1 MKVKSSVLFGLIVL
15 TCLAGGISLIYR
27 LTKEAE
33 VWNPSEMYKTS
44 LGTSKG
50 TKCTTVSY
58 ASGSTSDAP
67 LVQLGP
73 GSMSRPRVSFSYA
86 PAGVAS
92 AYTQYPIGGTSS
104 YSQSPIANSQGLYT
118 TSSAELRSFGGGGN
132 GGGVSMSGGSVH
144 SSGSAVSAPS
154 MGLSVSMP
162 NGSLFTFAGQNT
174 NANIPIVS
182 GDAAIAAVAS
192 ASSYTAAY
200 SGIGY
205 TTGGAS
211 RGIGGRHDAPPSYGG
226 DGDPDDNQ
234 NGDESGWGSTWLN
247 WLDNRY
253 GETGDRAFTWY
264 ELEELYDQWRAAYV
278 NNNPGAIPPTI
289 DEWMAWFYGTSG
301 DLTHTGGS
309 GNEYTFLPVG
319 DIMPILIMALMYI
332 GIIAVRRYRKSQLNI
347 EN

>member
-44 LGTSKG
+44 IGTSKG

-67 LVQLGP
+67 LVQLGA

-154 MGLSVSMP
+154 MGLSATMP
-162 NGSLFTFAGQNT
+162 NGSLFTFAGQNS
-174 NANIPIVS
+174 NVNIPVVS

-192 ASSYTAAY
+192 ASSYSAAY

-211 RGIGGRHDAPPSYGG
+211 RGIGGRKNLGIEEGNVEDS
-226 DGDPDDNQ
+226 
-234 NGDESGWGSTWLN
+234 WLN
-247 WLDNRY
+247 WLALMGKQY
-253 GETGDRAFTWY
+253 GHEENGEWKYDIYDLRDAYDAYCAGWNYTMGKKPTW
-264 ELEELYDQWRAAYV
+264 
-278 NNNPGAIPPTI
+278 
-289 DEWMAWFYGTSG
+289 DEWLAWFM
-301 DLTHTGGS
+301 GS
-309 GNEYTFLPVG
+309 ESSPYQWSDGENEYGFSFVPVG
-319 DIMPILIMALMYI
+319 DYTPLFVLALLYV
-332 GIIAVRRYRKSQLNI
+332 AVVAYRRRKQSEMNCEKQL
-347 EN
+347 

>member
-44 LGTSKG
+44 IGTSKG

-58 ASGSTSDAP
+58 ASGSTSDA
-67 LVQLGP
+67 LAVQLGTV
-73 GSMSRPRVSFSYA
+73 SMSRPRVSFSYA

-92 AYTQYPIGGTSS
+92 AYTQYPIGGTPSNS
-104 YSQSPIANSQGLYT
+104 VASPIYT

-154 MGLSVSMP
+154 MGLSATMP
-162 NGSLFTFAGQNT
+162 SGSLFTFAGQNT
-174 NANIPIVS
+174 NANIPVVS

-192 ASSYTAAY
+192 ASSYSTAY

-211 RGIGGRHDAPPSYGG
+211 RGIGGRKNLGL
-226 DGDPDDNQ
+226 
-234 NGDESGWGSTWLN
+234 DEGNNVEDSWLN
-247 WLDNRY
+247 WLALMGTKY
-253 GETGDRAFTWY
+253 GHNENGEWK
-264 ELEELYDQWRAAYV
+264 YDIYDLRAAYDAYCAGW
-278 NNNPGAIPPTI
+278 NYTMGKKPTW
-289 DEWMAWFYGTSG
+289 DEWLAWFM
-301 DLTHTGGS
+301 GS
-309 GNEYTFLPVG
+309 EGSPYQWSDGENEYGFSFVPVG
-319 DIMPILIMALMYI
+319 DYTPLFVLALLYMAV
-332 GIIAVRRYRKSQLNI
+332 IAYRRRKQSKINCEKQL
-347 EN
+347 

>member
-67 LVQLGP
+67 LVQLGA

-132 GGGVSMSGGSVH
+132 GGGVSMSGGSVY

-154 MGLSVSMP
+154 TGLSATMP

-182 GDAAIAAVAS
+182 GDAAIAAMAS

-211 RGIGGRHDAPPSYGG
+211 RGISGRK
-226 DGDPDDNQ
+226 
-234 NGDESGWGSTWLN
+234 NGAVENSWWSWLSSH
-247 WLDNRY
+247 
-253 GETGDRAFTWY
+253 
-264 ELEELYDQWRAAYV
+264 
-278 NNNPGAIPPTI
+278 NNPGNGVVDENGNWIYTYDKYDLQQLYNDFIAFWSKNFGSEDLPEY
-289 DEWMAWFYGTSG
+289 DEWLEWYISS
-301 DLTHTGGS
+301 TGADGYS
-309 GNEYTFLPVG
+309 YKNNTYLFQPIG
-319 DIMPILIMALMYI
+319 DILPLVIMALFYLFFLL
-332 GIIAVRRYRKSQLNI
+332 YQRKTKEQL
-347 EN
+347 

>member
-67 LVQLGP
+67 LVQLGA

-86 PAGVAS
+86 PASAPNYSLSPLAS
-92 AYTQYPIGGTSS
+92 
-104 YSQSPIANSQGLYT
+104 SPQGGLYT

-144 SSGSAVSAPS
+144 SSGSAASAPS
-154 MGLSVSMP
+154 MGLSATMP
-162 NGSLFTFAGQNT
+162 NGSLFTFAGQNS
-174 NANIPIVS
+174 NVNIPVVS

-211 RGIGGRHDAPPSYGG
+211 RGISGRKGAAPTFNDPWWKWFDSWVSDNGSDYGYNEDGSYIFDRYDLQEVYQAFL
-226 DGDPDDNQ
+226 DGYWN
-234 NGDESGWGSTWLN
+234 SG
-247 WLDNRY
+247 
-253 GETGDRAFTWY
+253 
-264 ELEELYDQWRAAYV
+264 
-278 NNNPGAIPPTI
+278 
-289 DEWMAWFYGTSG
+289 M
-301 DLTHTGGS
+301 
-309 GNEYTFLPVG
+309 
-319 DIMPILIMALMYI
+319 
-332 GIIAVRRYRKSQLNI
+332 
-347 EN
+347 

>member
-67 LVQLGP
+67 LVQLGA

-154 MGLSVSMP
+154 MGLSATMP

-174 NANIPIVS
+174 NVNIPVVS

-211 RGIGGRHDAPPSYGG
+211 RGISGRKGAAPIFNDPWWKWFDSWVSDNGSDYGYNEDGSYIFDRYDLQEVYQAFLDGYWNSGMGDAPSFEQWLDWYQQAMLDGGGSYGYNGHKYFWQPIG
-226 DGDPDDNQ
+226 DIWP
-234 NGDESGWGSTWLN
+234 LFVMI
-247 WLDNRY
+247 L
-253 GETGDRAFTWY
+253 
-264 ELEELYDQWRAAYV
+264 LYAAYLV
-278 NNNPGAIPPTI
+278 VHRRKQTAI
-289 DEWMAWFYGTSG
+289 S
-301 DLTHTGGS
+301 
-309 GNEYTFLPVG
+309 
-319 DIMPILIMALMYI
+319 
-332 GIIAVRRYRKSQLNI
+332 
-347 EN
+347 